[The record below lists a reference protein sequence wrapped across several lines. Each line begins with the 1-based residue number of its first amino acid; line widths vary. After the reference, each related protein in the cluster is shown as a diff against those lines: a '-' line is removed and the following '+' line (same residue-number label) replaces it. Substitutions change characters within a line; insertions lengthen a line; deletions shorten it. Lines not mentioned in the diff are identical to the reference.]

1 MSEVTVEAEARVEEA
16 AAPKRSSRWRLVA
29 LAVFFVGSLILAKV
43 TGISEQIDVE
53 TIRQLMESA
62 GPLGGTF
69 TCTQCQA
76 QAWQP
81 DLLVHAADCPY
92 HPTAGRNRAP
102 WRPA

>member
-1 MSEVTVEAEARVEEA
+1 MIAPAPTPTRV
-16 AAPKRSSRWRLVA
+16 PPSA
-29 LAVFFVGSLILAKV
+29 LPTPS
-43 TGISEQIDVE
+43 
-53 TIRQLMESA
+53 QLLRYESA

-92 HPTAGRNRAP
+92 HPTAGHNQAP